1 MPRRDY
7 RKVTQRK
14 PKTKGKG
21 DELIDWTIQDL
32 RNRWGDLSEQTT
44 KYKEQLLHGMDRIPA
59 EVSQPKRKGIQDIP
73 SIEERRKQEEIEVQ
87 QALGQDAQGKTIE
100 PSSFDPFRTE
110 LDSMFKQLIENPDFT
125 DQQKFP
131 TLKAMFALQNSVFD
145 EEYQEPTYSHAI
157 AFGQEIEDKKNAEFI
172 DEKDKSKVNDG
183 GKSEIQVADNQTDI
197 KATGGGE
204 GVSGVQSKP
213 QLTRDEITSNDPQ
226 PVEKEKGPD
235 LTIGSSP
242 WSRGSGTS
250 YRDANAA
257 TEELLTK
264 EGWDLRGLGI
274 AQKQDLF
281 SDYRTGR
288 LPKTDTSIFFNNQRI
303 KKR

>member
-1 MPRRDY
+1 MSSKTYSRT
-7 RKVTQRK
+7 KKWKK
-14 PKTKGKG
+14 PKTLSERWEGWFPSPHE
-21 DELIDWTIQDL
+21 DDVQP
-32 RNRWGDLSEQTT
+32 RNRRGRVTGPSENERLAIQEQKREQAVFDQIQAKKAETESHLKAFETGELTDYDIAKEDLGHIFQR
-44 KYKEQLLHGMDRIPA
+44 L
-59 EVSQPKRKGIQDIP
+59 V
-73 SIEERRKQEEIEVQ
+73 
-87 QALGQDAQGKTIE
+87 
-100 PSSFDPFRTE
+100 
-110 LDSMFKQLIENPDFT
+110 ENPNMT
-125 DQQKFP
+125 DQQR
-131 TLKAMFALQNSVFD
+131 TRLIKAGLLVQNSVFD
-145 EEYQEPTYSHAI
+145 EDTQEASYTYQSGYGDVNFMNTQKDEE
-157 AFGQEIEDKKNAEFI
+157 FKKEG
-172 DEKDKSKVNDG
+172 DQSG
-183 GKSEIQVADNQTDI
+183 IQVADKQTDI
-197 KATGGGE
+197 KAAGGGK
-204 GVSGVQSKP
+204 GVSGVQNRP
-213 QLTRDEITSNDPQ
+213 QLNRDEITTKEQ
-226 PVEKEKGPD
+226 KPVEKEKGPD

>member
-1 MPRRDY
+1 MPRPWKKPTTIPEKWENLTTNLRGDPSTKAKRDRRGRVTGPSEKERLAIQENAAEQAREQSIY
-7 RKVTQRK
+7 NQIQARKTENELNLKAFETGELTDYDIAKEDLGHIFQR
-14 PKTKGKG
+14 
-21 DELIDWTIQDL
+21 L
-32 RNRWGDLSEQTT
+32 
-44 KYKEQLLHGMDRIPA
+44 
-59 EVSQPKRKGIQDIP
+59 V
-73 SIEERRKQEEIEVQ
+73 
-87 QALGQDAQGKTIE
+87 
-100 PSSFDPFRTE
+100 
-110 LDSMFKQLIENPDFT
+110 ENPNMT
-125 DQQKFP
+125 DQQR
-131 TLKAMFALQNSVFD
+131 TRLIKAGLLVQNSVFD
-145 EEYQEPTYSHAI
+145 EDTQEASYTYQSGYGDVNFMNKQKDE
-157 AFGQEIEDKKNAEFI
+157 EFK
-172 DEKDKSKVNDG
+172 EEGNQSG
-183 GKSEIQVADNQTDI
+183 IQVADTQTDI
-197 KATGGGE
+197 KATGSGK

>member
-1 MPRRDY
+1 MTSSSRAYSRN
-7 RKVTQRK
+7 KKWKK
-14 PKTKGKG
+14 PKTLSERWEGWFPSPHE
-21 DELIDWTIQDL
+21 DDVQP
-32 RNRWGDLSEQTT
+32 RNRRGKATGPSKNERLDIQEQEREQAVFDQIQAKKAKTESHLKAFETGELTDYDIAKEDLGHIFQR
-44 KYKEQLLHGMDRIPA
+44 L
-59 EVSQPKRKGIQDIP
+59 V
-73 SIEERRKQEEIEVQ
+73 
-87 QALGQDAQGKTIE
+87 
-100 PSSFDPFRTE
+100 
-110 LDSMFKQLIENPDFT
+110 ENPNMN
-125 DQQKFP
+125 DQQR
-131 TLKAMFALQNSVFD
+131 TRLIKAGLLVQNSVFD
-145 EEYQEPTYSHAI
+145 EDTQEASYTYQSGYGDVN
-157 AFGQEIEDKKNAEFI
+157 FMNKKKDQEFI
-172 DEKDKSKVNDG
+172 NEGDQSKVNDG
-183 GKSEIQVADNQTDI
+183 GKSEIQVADNQTNI

-213 QLTRDEITSNDPQ
+213 QLNRDETFTSNDPQ

-281 SDYRTGR
+281 SDYRTDR
-288 LPKTDTSIFFNNQRI
+288 LPKTDTSIFFNNKRI

>member
-1 MPRRDY
+1 MPRPW
-7 RKVTQRK
+7 KK
-14 PKTKGKG
+14 PTTIPEKWENLTTNLKG
-21 DELIDWTIQDL
+21 DQSTKAKRDRRGRVTGPSEKERLAIQENAAEQA
-32 RNRWGDLSEQTT
+32 REQSIYEQTQARKAENELNLKAFET
-44 KYKEQLLHGMDRIPA
+44 GELTDYDIAKED
-59 EVSQPKRKGIQDIP
+59 
-73 SIEERRKQEEIEVQ
+73 
-87 QALGQDAQGKTIE
+87 LGHIFQ
-100 PSSFDPFRTE
+100 R
-110 LDSMFKQLIENPDFT
+110 LVENPNMT
-125 DQQKFP
+125 DQQR
-131 TLKAMFALQNSVFD
+131 TRLIKAGLVVQQDFD
-145 EEYQEPTYSHAI
+145 EDTQEKSYTYQSGYGDVN
-157 AFGQEIEDKKNAEFI
+157 FMNKQKDKEFI
-172 DEKDKSKVNDG
+172 DEKDKSNVNDG
-183 GKSEIQVADNQTDI
+183 GKSGIQVADTQTDI
-197 KATGGGE
+197 KAAGGGK
-204 GVSGVQSKP
+204 GVSGVQNRP
-213 QLTRDEITSNDPQ
+213 QLNRDEITTKEQ
-226 PVEKEKGPD
+226 KPVEKEKGPD

>member
-1 MPRRDY
+1 MASRTYSRN
-7 RKVTQRK
+7 KKWKK
-14 PKTKGKG
+14 PKTLSERWEGWFPSPNE
-21 DELIDWTIQDL
+21 DDVQP
-32 RNRWGDLSEQTT
+32 RNRRGRVTGPSKNERLAIQEQEREQAVFDQIQAKKAETESHLKAFETGELTDYDIAKEDLGHIFQR
-44 KYKEQLLHGMDRIPA
+44 L
-59 EVSQPKRKGIQDIP
+59 V
-73 SIEERRKQEEIEVQ
+73 
-87 QALGQDAQGKTIE
+87 
-100 PSSFDPFRTE
+100 
-110 LDSMFKQLIENPDFT
+110 ENPNMT
-125 DQQKFP
+125 DQQR
-131 TLKAMFALQNSVFD
+131 TRLIKAGLLVQNSVFD
-145 EEYQEPTYSHAI
+145 EDTQEASYTYQSGYGNVDFMNKQKDE
-157 AFGQEIEDKKNAEFI
+157 EFI
-172 DEKDKSKVNDG
+172 KEGNQSSVDNTNDTNPSPLQISDNETKIKQTSGGVKDRSAPILN
-183 GKSEIQVADNQTDI
+183 
-197 KATGGGE
+197 
-204 GVSGVQSKP
+204 
-213 QLTRDEITSNDPQ
+213 RDERTSTDPQ

-250 YRDANAA
+250 YKDANAA